1 MSEKTVTE
9 AIASLKRERDAVI
22 LAHNYQRS
30 EVQDIADFA
39 GDSLELARKA
49 RENDARVVVFCG
61 VHFMAETAALLSPEK
76 IVLIPDENAGCP
88 MADMADAPAV
98 LAMKKEPPGAVVIC
112 YVNST
117 AAVKAVSDACCT
129 SSNAAKIVA
138 RVPGDREIIFVPDRF
153 LGAQVMKITGREMHL
168 WPGYCPV
175 HNKLSV
181 DMISREKELHPG
193 AVVMVHPECVEA
205 VCDAADQ
212 VLSTGGM
219 CSFAAASDATEFI
232 VGTEPGLLH
241 RLRKENPSRSFIPVF
256 DEAVCPDMKLCTL
269 EKIRDAIDRLSPR
282 IVVEEST
289 AKRAAVSVM
298 RMFEDGPITPVED
311 QHE

>member
-1 MSEKTVTE
+1 MRKMAVLESIALLKSERK
-9 AIASLKRERDAVI
+9 AVI
-22 LAHNYQRS
+22 LAHNYQRA

-39 GDSLELARKA
+39 GDSLELARQA
-49 RENDARVVVFCG
+49 RQCDARVVVFCG

-76 IVLIPDENAGCP
+76 IVLLPDENAGCP
-88 MADMADAPAV
+88 MADMVDASAV
-98 LAMKKEPPGAVVIC
+98 LEMKSEHPGAVVIC

-138 RVPGDREIIFVPDRF
+138 RVPKDREIIFVPDRF
-153 LGAQVMKITGREMHL
+153 LGAQVMKVSRREMHL

-175 HNKLSV
+175 HAKLSA
-181 DMISREKELHPG
+181 DLISRGRELHPG
-193 AVVMVHPECVEA
+193 VVVMVHPECVEE

-219 CSFAAASDATEFI
+219 CSFAAGSNATEFI

-241 RLRKENPSRSFIPVF
+241 RLRKENPTKKFIPM
-256 DEAVCPDMKLCTL
+256 DEKAVCSNMKLITL
-269 EKIRDAIDRLSPR
+269 EKVRDALDRLSPR
-282 IVVEEST
+282 IVVDEST
-289 AKRAAVSVM
+289 ANRAAVSVM
-298 RMFEDGPITPVED
+298 RMFEEGPITPVEEQD
-311 QHE
+311 E

>member
-1 MSEKTVTE
+1 MREIAVRES
-9 AIASLKRERDAVI
+9 IASLKRERDAVI
-22 LAHNYQRS
+22 LAHNYQRP

-49 RENDARVVVFCG
+49 RRSDARVVVFCG

-76 IVLIPDENAGCP
+76 IILLPDENAGCP
-88 MADMADAPAV
+88 MADMADASAV
-98 LAMKKEPPGAVVIC
+98 LEMKGEHPGAVVIC

-129 SSNAAKIVA
+129 SSNAANIVA
-138 RVPGDREIIFVPDRF
+138 RVPRDREIIFVPDRY
-153 LGAQVMKITGREMHL
+153 LGAQVMKVSRREMHL

-175 HNKLSV
+175 HNKLSA
-181 DMISREKELHPG
+181 DLISRGKEIHPG
-193 AVVMVHPECVEA
+193 AVVMVHPECVEE

-219 CSFAAASDATEFI
+219 CSFAAGSDAAEFI

-241 RLRKENPSRSFIPVF
+241 RLRKENPSKRFIPMLE
-256 DEAVCPDMKLCTL
+256 EAVCPDMKLCTL
-269 EKIRDAIDRLSPR
+269 EKIRDALDRLSPI
-282 IVVEEST
+282 IVVDEST

-298 RMFEDGPITPVED
+298 RMFEDGPITPVE
-311 QHE
+311 EL